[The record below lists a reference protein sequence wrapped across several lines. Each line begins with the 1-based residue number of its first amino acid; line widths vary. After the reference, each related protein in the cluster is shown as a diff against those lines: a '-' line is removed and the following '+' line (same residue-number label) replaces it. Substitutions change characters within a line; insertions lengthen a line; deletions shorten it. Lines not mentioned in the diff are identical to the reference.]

1 MDISIKGL
9 KKEFVSL
16 RGRNTVLAGIDLE
29 IKKGE
34 FFVLLGPSGCGKSTL
49 LNLIAG
55 LEKPT
60 AGEICFSGKLMASG
74 RPADFVG
81 PRERNV
87 AMVFQSYALYPHLT
101 VRANI
106 AFPLRIANVPA
117 AEIGARVEKA
127 AATLG
132 ITRLLGAK
140 PGELSGGERQRT
152 AIARAIVRRPD
163 VLLFDEPLSNLDAQ
177 LRLATRVELK
187 KLQRELGVTAVYVTH
202 DQVEA
207 MTLGDR
213 VAVIKDG
220 KVQQLDTPMG
230 LYDRPANRFVAQFIG
245 FPPMNIL
252 SCEISS
258 GPGGFFAAV
267 PGLPEPLTLSPSLLL
282 RPGPAALGVRPSD
295 IEVLP
300 APADLAAPARVDA
313 AEPLGRDI
321 LLTLSL
327 GGAEVSALGPPGCP
341 GESAQ
346 AYLRF
351 DSSKVHVFQDVAGV

>member
-1 MDISIKGL
+1 M
-9 KKEFVSL
+9 

-29 IKKGE
+29 IKEGE
-34 FFVLLGPSGCGKSTL
+34 LFVLLGPSGCGKSTL

-60 AGEICFSGKLMASG
+60 DGELRFGPRLVASG

-106 AFPLRIANVPA
+106 AFPLRIAGVQA
-117 AEIGARVEKA
+117 SEIAARVEKA

-132 ITRLLGAK
+132 ITRLLDAK

-187 KLQRELGVTAVYVTH
+187 KLQRELGVTSIYVTH

-220 KVQQLDTPMG
+220 RVQQLDTPMG
-230 LYDRPANRFVAQFIG
+230 LYERPANRFVAQFIG
-245 FPPMNIL
+245 FPQMNIL
-252 SCEISS
+252 PCEISAS
-258 GPGGFFAAV
+258 PGGLSAAV
-267 PGLPEPLTLSPSLLL
+267 PGFPSPLALPSAAAA
-282 RPGPAALGVRPSD
+282 RPGPASLGVRPSD
-295 IEVLP
+295 IEVLS
-300 APADLAAPARVDA
+300 APAEGAAPARVDA
-313 AEPLGRDI
+313 VEPLGRDI
-321 LLTLSL
+321 LLNLSF
-327 GGAEVSALGPPGCP
+327 GGTEISALGAPGAP
-341 GESAQ
+341 AEGAQ

-351 DSSKVHVFQDVAGV
+351 DSSRLHVFQDTAA